1 MVVSVGD
8 GMIEG
13 FFPATAMPDPDWWEA
28 LWPRPGEVLAEL
40 GPQSDMEVVD
50 LCCGD
55 GLFTAPLARMVHH
68 VVAIDLDRQM
78 LDLARAKVAAAG
90 AENCEF
96 IEANAYDVA
105 DWVSRP
111 IAFVLMAN
119 TFHGVPEK
127 ERLARAV
134 ATILKPGGRFAV
146 INWHRRPR
154 EQTTVLGQP
163 RGPGTNLRMEPEDVV
178 AAVEP
183 AGLTCAR
190 VVEFPP
196 YHYGAIFQKTVAYPH
211 GFSHGF

>member
-40 GPQSDMEVVD
+40 GLQSDMEVVD

-119 TFHGVPEK
+119 TFHGVPK
-127 ERLARAV
+127 RNDLPVRSRHPQTGRPICCHQLASPTA
-134 ATILKPGGRFAV
+134 
-146 INWHRRPR
+146 
-154 EQTTVLGQP
+154 
-163 RGPGTNLRMEPEDVV
+163 
-178 AAVEP
+178 
-183 AGLTCAR
+183 
-190 VVEFPP
+190 
-196 YHYGAIFQKTVAYPH
+196 
-211 GFSHGF
+211 